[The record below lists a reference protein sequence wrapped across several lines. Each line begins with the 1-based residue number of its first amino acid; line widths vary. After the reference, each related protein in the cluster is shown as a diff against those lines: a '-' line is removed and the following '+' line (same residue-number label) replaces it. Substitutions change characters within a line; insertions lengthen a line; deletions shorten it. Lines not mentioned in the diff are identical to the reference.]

1 MSIIFKLGIIREYH
15 IKSIA
20 RHNHIK
26 FQLKNTR
33 RAQTSLPANAKISRD
48 SYSRGATYRSSNDLT
63 LKRASRSSRMAPL
76 DRTHTTSYQRSVTL
90 AVSSG
95 GSTWGGDGGDRP
107 PPREVEKNYKFHH
120 CCKFLC
126 RFC

>member
-1 MSIIFKLGIIREYH
+1 MSIMFKLGIIREYH

-33 RAQTSLPANAKISRD
+33 RAQTSACQRQNLTG
-48 SYSRGATYRSSNDLT
+48 YSRGATYRSSNDLT

-76 DRTHTTSYQRSVTL
+76 DRTHTTSY
-90 AVSSG
+90 
-95 GSTWGGDGGDRP
+95 
-107 PPREVEKNYKFHH
+107 
-120 CCKFLC
+120 
-126 RFC
+126 